1 MHQVVV
7 PRNAEQKGNTG
18 ETGISEG
25 SSPKDILASF
35 HGWISCFYFFL
46 LFYFYFWKVSGEGVS
61 GEHGGLLDRKQTS

>member
-25 SSPKDILASF
+25 SSPKYILAWF

-46 LFYFYFWKVSGEGVS
+46 LFLFLESVRGRSVRRAGRLV
-61 GEHGGLLDRKQTS
+61 R